1 MKKNAL
7 IALMTILV
15 GLSSFGQTVTQLR
28 DNYSGNTSWNSTTG
42 TLTFSSTGTIYF
54 SWKVGNGNNPETD
67 QMQNFWDVP
76 TEVKKIV
83 INANVTV
90 TGAFHTFGNCTIE
103 GINRS
108 TSMVYGTDE
117 QQWADA
123 NNPGGQDLSEWYYAQ
138 FQNYGGTLTLR
149 NFTSKNPYSYH
160 VRGWGTK
167 VNMYDCNILDDR
179 GGSQNH
185 SDGYCGGDGSVVE
198 NCYFETGDDVFKA
211 YFDYTVNNCTVNMV
225 ENCVPIQLGWGNYSN
240 GAHCTFNNLTIEGT
254 SGRWSPSNTNGVI
267 VGRSGTYEVT
277 IDINGCTIQNPN
289 AHMVMLWE
297 SGMTLKGSITD
308 AKIDVKAYTQV
319 AYNKGT
325 DLLTICGNTN
335 HTNSYNCSTNPVEYT
350 WQADGNPIIT
360 HMRTADPAAHVWND
374 GKLWVYASHD
384 QEDATDYSTMDG
396 YHVFSTPD
404 LVNWTD
410 HGEVLHSRDVPWAQG
425 GWMWAPDCAY
435 KNGKYYFYFPTKDQ
449 NGYFKIGVATSTSPA
464 GPFIPEP
471 NYIAGTAGTD
481 PCCFIDDDG
490 TAYLYF
496 GASKVARL
504 KDNMI
509 ELDET
514 PRTVDYGTTSSEFEG
529 TWMHKRNGKYYYSW
543 TNWSTADQG
552 LYSMGDSP
560 YGPFVYKGAVAPRG
574 PGAQDH
580 HSIVEFK
587 NQWYYFYHV
596 GTYDGGD
603 GNERN
608 VCAEYLYYNADGTMK
623 KVIHTSE
630 GISGVPNS
638 ESGIPG
644 KIEAEAYSAMSGIN
658 TEATSDVGGGLNV
671 GWIDNGD
678 WMDYSVDVAS
688 AGEYEVAF
696 RVASAVN
703 NIKFDLKKGSTVL
716 TTVDASSS
724 GGWQTWK
731 TVTQSVNLSA
741 GVQTLRIAAT
751 GAGWNINWME
761 FTAIIP
767 NQPPVANAGANQ
779 TVTDTDNSGSETV
792 TLNGSTS
799 SDSDGTIT
807 SYVWTEGGSQIA
819 TGATPNVTLSVGVH
833 NLTLTVTDNDGATDT
848 DGVTITVNAGITCTV
863 PSPFIS
869 EDIGNTSVPGT
880 GCESNGTFTLEGD
893 GADIWGTAD
902 AFHYVYQSLSGD
914 GEIIA
919 RVTSLE
925 NTNAWAKAGVM
936 IRENNAAGSKHA
948 MMIVTPGNGTAFQRR
963 VTTNGTSLNTAAGDG
978 LAAPVWVKME
988 RSGST
993 LTGSKSTD
1001 GNTWTVVGSETISM
1015 TSDVLVGLCVTSHT
1029 TAAQATATFTNVSIN
1044 NASIPDGAV
1053 APEAGIT
1060 VRLQN
1065 VETGLQLRPQS
1076 YADHAKLEG
1085 VTGDATSATEWTI
1098 EAINGYYRFVSVPAN
1113 RRIRPTANEENSPAE
1128 LGLTSWTGDWTQWTL
1143 TEVST
1148 LTYRLINK
1156 QTGAYLKMESSSQG
1170 ALCVHTTSASNATLW
1185 QLIGEGG
1192 TVPSCTPNA
1201 YDSEFLASANDA
1213 NSGGMNTSTWCT
1225 DHIGQIDGGE
1235 WIAFNNICFGDG
1247 LASVTINATSGYD
1260 RPGSKAEIRLGS
1272 PTGQL
1277 IASID
1282 VPNLNNWCGYTDFSA
1297 NVSGVSGEHDVYVVF
1312 VGTTDIFDLHSV
1324 SFSQTLKSARPAEN
1338 ISQNVSDEIRVYPNP
1353 ASEMVTVSGLQEGAI
1368 LQVYNLQGQVVYT
1381 LIADGNQAEITNTEM
1396 LKGIYIV
1403 HINQHGNV
1411 TTKRII
1417 FE

>member
-1 MKKNAL
+1 MKTNTKVWLLTLLLVSINMYAQKPNIWIHTDMTSALSYTTTSTTSEANTDQNSDPDDHAALAQYLLLANRFNTVHIVVGVTNRDTDFNTGTFVQNTFIDGAYASDYPGLNNTIGGYPSPSSIKVSESSLTAGSGYINFSNTPDTKYDDYNSLPGTVKLLVDELNKSTYSSTNPLYVLVWGGLQEVAMATKHLIRNGNTAALNRLFVVSHWTMSYINQGTPSDPYDVANCNASSAACDYMHNMAKASGAAFKFVDCGSSGQGGIVNGSGTFFTGGITGANATQL
-7 IALMTILV
+7 KKSKLGALAVKSKFVYGKIDGSDCASYYTVLGTYGV
-15 GLSSFGQTVTQLR
+15 SLSSFANNGATTQVQEQNAIDTYKNTATDIWNDLLAASNAAIGGGSSAQAPSGLSATAADGSVTIRWDAITAPEFNRYAVHRGTSMSNIGWIKGSIYTTSYTDATVT
-28 DNYSGNTSWNSTTG
+28 NGTTYYYKVEA
-42 TLTFSSTGTIYF
+42 IY
-54 SWKVGNGNNPETD
+54 D
-67 QMQNFWDVP
+67 D
-76 TEVKKIV
+76 
-83 INANVTV
+83 
-90 TGAFHTFGNCTIE
+90 
-103 GINRS
+103 
-108 TSMVYGTDE
+108 
-117 QQWADA
+117 
-123 NNPGGQDLSEWYYAQ
+123 
-138 FQNYGGTLTLR
+138 
-149 NFTSKNPYSYH
+149 
-160 VRGWGTK
+160 GTK
-167 VNMYDCNILDDR
+167 VLSDETVQATP
-179 GGSQNH
+179 GGS
-185 SDGYCGGDGSVVE
+185 S
-198 NCYFETGDDVFKA
+198 
-211 YFDYTVNNCTVNMV
+211 
-225 ENCVPIQLGWGNYSN
+225 
-240 GAHCTFNNLTIEGT
+240 
-254 SGRWSPSNTNGVI
+254 
-267 VGRSGTYEVT
+267 
-277 IDINGCTIQNPN
+277 
-289 AHMVMLWE
+289 
-297 SGMTLKGSITD
+297 
-308 AKIDVKAYTQV
+308 
-319 AYNKGT
+319 
-325 DLLTICGNTN
+325 
-335 HTNSYNCSTNPVEYT
+335 
-350 WQADGNPIIT
+350 
-360 HMRTADPAAHVWND
+360 
-374 GKLWVYASHD
+374 
-384 QEDATDYSTMDG
+384 
-396 YHVFSTPD
+396 
-404 LVNWTD
+404 
-410 HGEVLHSRDVPWAQG
+410 
-425 GWMWAPDCAY
+425 
-435 KNGKYYFYFPTKDQ
+435 
-449 NGYFKIGVATSTSPA
+449 
-464 GPFIPEP
+464 
-471 NYIAGTAGTD
+471 
-481 PCCFIDDDG
+481 
-490 TAYLYF
+490 
-496 GASKVARL
+496 
-504 KDNMI
+504 
-509 ELDET
+509 
-514 PRTVDYGTTSSEFEG
+514 
-529 TWMHKRNGKYYYSW
+529 
-543 TNWSTADQG
+543 
-552 LYSMGDSP
+552 
-560 YGPFVYKGAVAPRG
+560 
-574 PGAQDH
+574 
-580 HSIVEFK
+580 
-587 NQWYYFYHV
+587 
-596 GTYDGGD
+596 
-603 GNERN
+603 
-608 VCAEYLYYNADGTMK
+608 
-623 KVIHTSE
+623 
-630 GISGVPNS
+630 
-638 ESGIPG
+638 
-644 KIEAEAYSAMSGIN
+644 
-658 TEATSDVGGGLNV
+658 
-671 GWIDNGD
+671 
-678 WMDYSVDVAS
+678 
-688 AGEYEVAF
+688 
-696 RVASAVN
+696 
-703 NIKFDLKKGSTVL
+703 
-716 TTVDASSS
+716 
-724 GGWQTWK
+724 
-731 TVTQSVNLSA
+731 
-741 GVQTLRIAAT
+741 
-751 GAGWNINWME
+751 
-761 FTAIIP
+761 

-1381 LIADGNQAEITNTEM
+1381 LIADGNQAEITNPNM
-1396 LKGIYIV
+1396 QKGMYIV
-1403 HINQHGNV
+1403 QINQNGV
-1411 TTKRII
+1411 LTTKRIM